1 MVSINTVYQRV
12 LAILNKE
19 NRGYLTPQEFNLMA
33 NQAQLEIF
41 EQYFYDLN
49 QFSRMGDNDSEYANI
64 IENIEEKIELFSSSE
79 DLSTYDDY
87 YVDIPFSLYR
97 IGTISNNN
105 IVFDKVSKKEKRDIL
120 NSPILNIDSGNSY
133 LDSNDNSPIGVY
145 CITGNTLEIY
155 PKTKEINIEYIRK
168 PIDVSWAYTNVD
180 NTPLYDGSNS
190 INFELH
196 QSDEPSLVIKILSY
210 AGISIK
216 AAEITQVAETKD
228 TKLTTE
234 EKS

>member
-1 MVSINTVYQRV
+1 MVSIDTVYQRV

-49 QFSRMGDNDSEYANI
+49 QFSRMGENDSEYANI
-64 IENIEEKIELFSSSE
+64 IDNIEEKIDIFQENTEL
-79 DLSTYDDY
+79 
-87 YVDIPFSLYR
+87 DIIENYATLPNDVYR

-105 IVFDKVSKKEKRDIL
+105 VTFDYVTKKEKNDIL
-120 NSPILNIDSGNSY
+120 RSPLIN
-133 LDSNDNSPIGVY
+133 LDSTTSYKDSNETEPIGIYCKSGKDIIVY
-145 CITGNTLEIY
+145 PGVDSVVCD
-155 PKTKEINIEYIRK
+155 YIRK
-168 PIDVSWAYTNVD
+168 PDIVNWAYTNVL
-180 NTPLYDGSNS
+180 NTALYNS
-190 INFELH
+190 TNSVDFELH
-196 QSDEPSLVIKILSY
+196 ESEEPSLVIKILTY

-216 AAEITQVAETKD
+216 ATEITQVAETKD
-228 TKLTTE
+228 TKTTTE

>member
-64 IENIEEKIELFSSSE
+64 IENVEEKIELFSNQIE
-79 DLSTYDDY
+79 LSTYDDY
-87 YVDIPFSLYR
+87 YVDLPLNLYR
-97 IGTISNNN
+97 IGTVSSGN
-105 IVFDKVSKKEKRDIL
+105 IVFDKVSKKEKNNIL
-120 NSPILNIDSGNSY
+120 NSPLLNIDSDNSY
-133 LDSNDNSPIGVY
+133 LDSNDNSPVGFY
-145 CITGNTLEIY
+145 CILSKTLQIY
-155 PKTKEINIEYIRK
+155 PQIEQITLDYISK
-168 PIDVSWAYTNVD
+168 PSGVSWAYINVD
-180 NTPLYDGSNS
+180 NVPLYDAANS
-190 INFELH
+190 IDFQLH
-196 QSDEPSLVIKILSY
+196 DSDEPSLVIKILSY